1 MQAILQIYNKLRLIR
16 HDVSLLSTWLWNS
29 IESQQ
34 SLNSLSYLYKKFLEG
49 PIMTRKESDDLFLT
63 PLYRYA
69 FDLANFMFP
78 EFEVDS
84 ETGESFQCFN
94 HIGFDAFF
102 AIRENMYDFP
112 FKKKQYDENLD
123 IQSGLARLYIDPE
136 AFWHALL
143 MLHFLT
149 QDKMYNAYT
158 LGPTQ
163 KESVQAAINAIDTE
177 DSTII
182 ARKKNGRKVM
192 IDDRSI
198 LAYIKR
204 CLEESPFMHNEDD
217 SRRVYFNTLSTCSD
231 SEIMSYEAKALREF
245 FEKES
250 KPEVEKN
257 GKKYRSPLLLISRL
271 MYFTKMTRN
280 DSFLV
285 SSESLK
291 KILRDYP
298 NSGQRTVGRYTL

>member
-1 MQAILQIYNKLRLIR
+1 MQIYNELHLFR
-16 HDVSLLSTWLWNS
+16 HDASLLFPWLWNT

-34 SLNSLSYLYKKFLEG
+34 SLKSLSYLYKKFLED

-63 PLYRYA
+63 PPYRYA
-69 FDLANFMFP
+69 FDLANYMFP
-78 EFEVDS
+78 EFDVDA
-84 ETGESFQCFN
+84 ETGDPFQCFS
-94 HIGFDAFF
+94 HVGFDAFR
-102 AIRENMYDFP
+102 AIQEDKCDFP
-112 FKKKQYDENLD
+112 FKKKDYDVDAD
-123 IQSGLARLYIDPE
+123 IQKDLTRLYIDPE

-158 LGPTQ
+158 LDPTQ
-163 KESVQAAINAIDTE
+163 KESVQAAISAIDTE

-182 ARKKNGRKVM
+182 VRKKNGRKVT
-192 IDDRSI
+192 IDDSSI
-198 LAYIKR
+198 LAYVKR
-204 CLEESPFMHNEDD
+204 CMEESPFMHDEDEVRFVD
-217 SRRVYFNTLSTCSD
+217 FKNRSSCSD
-231 SEIMSYEAKALREF
+231 SEIMSYEAKALLEF
-245 FEKES
+245 FEKKS

-257 GKKYRSPLLLISRL
+257 GRKYRSPLLLISRL

-280 DSFLV
+280 ENFLV

-298 NSGQRTVGRYTL
+298 NPGPRTVGRYTM